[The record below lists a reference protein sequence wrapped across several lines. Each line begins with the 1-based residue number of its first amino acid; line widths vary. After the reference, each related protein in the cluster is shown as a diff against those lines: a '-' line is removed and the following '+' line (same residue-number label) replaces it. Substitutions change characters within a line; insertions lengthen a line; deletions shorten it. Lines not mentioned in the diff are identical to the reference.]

1 MAGNL
6 TPTPGP
12 WFWAENADGDPVAL
26 MDSPRGL
33 YVATSQRNG
42 DANWVDVTEADARLI
57 EAAPDHLDV
66 LRVIAAGGCDIE
78 TARMLA
84 RLAVRRFEAVT
95 P

>member
-1 MAGNL
+1 
-6 TPTPGP
+6 
-12 WFWAENADGDPVAL
+12 V
-26 MDSPRGL
+26 S
-33 YVATSQRNG
+33 
-42 DANWVDVTEADARLI
+42 EADAKLI
-57 EAAPDHLDV
+57 EAAPDLLDV